1 MSATRQSEPP
11 QAIEP
16 EPRAKSLG
24 KVSGTY
30 AAVAFAKKP
39 ALEAREAERIRRER
53 LMAMALGATLRM
65 LGISNVKAGE
75 WLGGESVVRR
85 LLSRERSIT
94 AYHLTQIPPHV
105 RDALLV
111 AFDQVLRPAE
121 NDVAN
126 D

>member
-1 MSATRQSEPP
+1 MPPLARDSESPI
-11 QAIEP
+11 AVVV
-16 EPRAKSLG
+16 EPRAKTLG
-24 KVSGTY
+24 KFP
-30 AAVAFAKKP
+30 VAFARKP

-53 LMAMALGATLRM
+53 LMAMALGATLRL

-94 AYHLTQIPPHV
+94 AYHLTQMPPHV
-105 RDALLV
+105 REALLV

-121 NDVAN
+121 NDVGN